1 VPTVL
6 LPLWL
11 AAARADDPAPPPAPP
26 PSEAGA
32 EADPEQR
39 PGEGTIQEII
49 VFGEL
54 EVAKRRRALH
64 AELKSQGYREK
75 KVKDDGTAV
84 WRPEDPWKP
93 SVEVHDEGFVTM
105 RRSPVRFESYVK
117 GDSPA
122 RWIACIPPFGLMCI
136 RVGGQV
142 VSKRKLDAQKARV
155 ADGMDAEVDAWS
167 AAVMQT
173 AMHRKIHVELP
184 AALDATW
191 AAGSPLEAGGP
202 PLPTP
207 ADRRR
212 ALAEHWATRAC
223 TPEGAAVRQVLADF
237 IENVVQASPDRL
249 PADEVAA
256 ANARSACGDRLQG
269 PAFAAP

>member
-1 VPTVL
+1 MPTVL

-11 AAARADDPAPPPAPP
+11 ALARADDAAPPPEPPPAP
-26 PSEAGA
+26 A
-32 EADPEQR
+32 EVDPAQQ
-39 PGEGTIQEII
+39 PGDGTIQEIV
-49 VFGEL
+49 VFGEM

-64 AELKSQGYREK
+64 AELKAQGYREK
-75 KVKDDGTAV
+75 KVKGDGTAV
-84 WRPEDPWKP
+84 WRPDDPWKP
-93 SVEVHDEGFVTM
+93 SVEVHDEGFVMM

-117 GDSPA
+117 SDSPA

-155 ADGMDAEVDAWS
+155 ADAMDAEVDAWS
-167 AAVMQT
+167 TAVMQT

-191 AAGSPLEAGGP
+191 ARGAPLEAGGP
-202 PLPTP
+202 ALPSP

-212 ALAEHWATRAC
+212 ALADHWATRAC
-223 TPEGAAVRQVLADF
+223 TPEGAAVRQVVADF
-237 IENVVQASPDRL
+237 LENVVQASPDRMG
-249 PADEVAA
+249 AEEVAA
-256 ANARSACGDRLQG
+256 ANARSACGELLQG